1 MLTASRISSGIW
13 NGWLLDREREGAIM
27 AKLLTL
33 DDLELASLRGK
44 RVFVRVDFNVPLSA
58 ANEVGDA
65 TRLEEAL
72 PTIRELTG
80 AGGVLLLAS
89 HLGRPKGKRDP
100 RYSLRPVAAK
110 LAELLGQAVRFA
122 EDCVGDEVEKVVR
135 EMRTGDVVLLENL
148 RFHPEEETNEPGFA
162 DQLAALAEVYVD
174 DAFGAAHRAHASV
187 VGVPERLRDKAAG
200 RLLAREV
207 AALSRLLGEPERPF
221 VALLGGAKI
230 EGKIDT
236 LENLLP
242 RLDVLLLG
250 GGMANTF
257 LAAEGFEMG
266 ASLFEPDRVELAK
279 QILERAKGRGIEV
292 ILPSDLVV
300 TDDLGNPQRIE
311 TVPANAI
318 PAGTKAVDVGPETRQ
333 AFAAAIGRAR
343 TLFWNGP
350 LGVFEKPPF
359 DAGTRA
365 VAEALAS
372 CPGFSVIGGGETVAA
387 VHQAGVAGR
396 IGHVSTGGGASLE
409 LLAGKVLPGVAVLE
423 RAGAKP

>member
-1 MLTASRISSGIW
+1 
-13 NGWLLDREREGAIM
+13 M
-27 AKLLTL
+27 ANLWTL
-33 DDLELASLRGK
+33 DDLDLAGLKGK

-58 ANEVGDA
+58 AGEVGDA
-65 TRLEEAL
+65 TRLAEAV

-80 AGGVLLLAS
+80 AGGIVLLAS
-89 HLGRPKGKRDP
+89 HLGRPKGKPDP
-100 RYSLRPVAAK
+100 HYSLRPVAAK
-110 LAELLGQAVRFA
+110 LAELLGQGVRFA
-122 EDCVGDEVEKVVR
+122 EDCVGEAVEKVAR
-135 EMRTGDVVLLENL
+135 EMQPGDVALLENL
-148 RFHPEEETNEPGFA
+148 RFHPEEEKNEPGFA
-162 DQLAALAEVYVD
+162 GQLAALAEVYVD

-187 VGVPERLRDKAAG
+187 VGVPERLRAKAAG

-257 LAAEGFEMG
+257 LAAEGFELG
-266 ASLFEPDRVELAK
+266 ASLYEPDRVELAK
-279 QILERAKGRGIEV
+279 QILERAKSRGIEV
-292 ILPSDLVV
+292 VLPSDLVV
-300 TDDLGNPQRIE
+300 TDDLANPQRIE
-311 TVPANAI
+311 TVAADAI
-318 PAGTKAVDVGPETRQ
+318 PAGTKAVDVGPRTRQ

-365 VAEALAS
+365 VAEALAA

-387 VHQAGVAGR
+387 ANQAGVAGR

-409 LLAGKVLPGVAVLE
+409 LLAGKVLPGVAILQ
-423 RAGAKP
+423 KPEKNP

>member
-1 MLTASRISSGIW
+1 
-13 NGWLLDREREGAIM
+13 M
-27 AKLLTL
+27 ANLLTL
-33 DDLELASLRGK
+33 DDLDLASLRGK

-65 TRLEEAL
+65 TRLEEAI
-72 PTIRELTG
+72 PTIRELTAAG
-80 AGGVLLLAS
+80 AIVLLAS
-89 HLGRPKGKRDP
+89 HLGRPKGKPDP

-122 EDCVGDEVEKVVR
+122 GDCVGEEVEKVVR
-135 EMRTGDVVLLENL
+135 EMKPGEIVLLENL
-148 RFHPEEETNEPGFA
+148 RFHPEEEKNEPGFA
-162 DQLAALAEVYVD
+162 GQLAALAEVYVD

-187 VGVPERLRDKAAG
+187 VGVPERLAAKAAG

-207 AALSRLLGEPERPF
+207 YALSRLLGEPERPF

-242 RLDVLLLG
+242 RLNVLLLG

-257 LAAEGFEMG
+257 LAAEGFAMG
-266 ASLFEPDRVELAK
+266 ASLFEPERVKLAK
-279 QILERAKGRGIEV
+279 QILERAKSGGIEV
-292 ILPSDLVV
+292 VLPSDLVV
-300 TDDLGNPQRIE
+300 TDDLANPQRIE

-318 PAGTKAVDVGPETRQ
+318 PAGTKAVDVGPQTRQ

-365 VAEALAS
+365 VALALAS
-372 CPGFSVIGGGETVAA
+372 CPGYSVIGGGETVAA
-387 VHQAGVAGR
+387 VHQATAAGAAGR

-423 RAGAKP
+423 KPEKHS